1 MMQIGIGLPNQ
12 VRNVRADVI
21 PGWAGRAEEA
31 GFWTLS
37 TVGRYAYPGL
47 ADTVALAAAAGTTS
61 RIGLMSGVLLAT
73 IWPAP
78 LLAKEL
84 ASIDGV
90 SGGRLTLGLGAGI
103 RPDDF
108 VVEGYGMT
116 GRGARFDG
124 DLETFHNI
132 WQGDP
137 VGSGPNPAVP
147 AGTRQIPL
155 LVGGFAPAA
164 LDRMARWG
172 EGYIGGSLPAPM
184 IAPTFDAASQ
194 AWQGAG
200 RTGSPRLVALAYYA
214 LGEPDTGKRNVYD
227 YYNVAGND
235 MANTIAGAVCGV
247 RFRGDRR
254 GGNLIVR
261 RHRRRRTYLQ
271 PGNRR
276 PGRSRAPR
284 RDRPLTER
292 GSRTARLRQDVRP
305 SSSLARV
312 VQTQPAG
319 TLQSLIREARDGV
332 NRR

>member
-12 VRNVRADVI
+12 VRNVHADVI
-21 PGWAGRAEEA
+21 PGWAGRAEEV
-31 GFWTLS
+31 GFSTLS

-73 IWPAP
+73 TWPGP

-84 ASIDGV
+84 AGIDGV

-116 GRGARFDG
+116 GRGARFDR

-132 WQGDP
+132 WKGDP

-155 LVGGFAPAA
+155 LFGGFAPAA

-194 AWQGAG
+194 AWQRAG
-200 RTGSPRLVALAYYA
+200 RAGSPRLVALAYYA

-227 YYNVAGND
+227 YYNVLGND
-235 MANTIAGAVCGV
+235 MADTIAGAVCDSAATVEAAISSFADIGA
-247 RFRGDRR
+247 DE
-254 GGNLIVR
+254 LIFN
-261 RHRRRRTYLQ
+261 
-271 PGNRR
+271 PGTDD
-276 PGRSRAPR
+276 PE
-284 RDRPLTER
+284 DV
-292 GSRTARLRQDVRP
+292 ARLAEIA
-305 SSSLARV
+305 L
-312 VQTQPAG
+312 
-319 TLQSLIREARDGV
+319 
-332 NRR
+332 